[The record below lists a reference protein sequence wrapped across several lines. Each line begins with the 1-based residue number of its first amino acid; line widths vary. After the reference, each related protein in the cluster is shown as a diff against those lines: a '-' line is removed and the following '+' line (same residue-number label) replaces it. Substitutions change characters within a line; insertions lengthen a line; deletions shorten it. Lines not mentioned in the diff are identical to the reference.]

1 MTELSK
7 LQGRTLGRAQAQ
19 AGGAGQR
26 HADRPCRPAG
36 AATMSRHAFLL
47 FQAQTVQESSS
58 CFR

>member
-1 MTELSK
+1 MTVLSK
-7 LQGRTLGRAQAQ
+7 LQGRILGRAQD
-19 AGGAGQR
+19 GGSGQR

-47 FQAQTVQESSS
+47 FQVQTVQESSS